1 MRTLTTCTLTAALLT
16 LAGCYQA
23 PRNKQQSASVSTQ
36 SPMAQPG
43 SASMAPQGE
52 GISNRSKTEAGES
65 AELIQQRDVSL
76 NEAEA
81 SQAAAAVTQRKIIRH
96 ATLSIEIDAPAD
108 GQRRIASIAEAR
120 GGFVVT
126 SESRQQ
132 GGAPDGSKPH
142 EVVTIEVRVPA
153 AEFDAVLSEIR
164 AGGGRVKEEKI
175 TGQDVTEEYI
185 DLEARLRTKKA
196 LEGQFLEIMKEARKV
211 SDALEVQRE
220 LAEVRTEIERL
231 EGRRR
236 FLENQSSLST
246 IKVTLQ
252 PPAPLISANTS
263 GFFYNLRQALGEGLD
278 AAASI
283 TLGLIRFAVALIPV
297 ALLLLLPVALAVRL
311 LRRRSRRWPFREKAA
326 PLE

>member
-1 MRTLTTCTLTAALLT
+1 MRILTTLFLSAALIT
-16 LAGCYQA
+16 ISGCSHAPMSRDNAAGSSQA
-23 PRNKQQSASVSTQ
+23 SMPESASIST
-36 SPMAQPG
+36 A
-43 SASMAPQGE
+43 
-52 GISNRSKTEAGES
+52 TES
-65 AELIQQRDVSL
+65 AQRSAGGGSKAR
-76 NEAEA
+76 AEA
-81 SQAAAAVTQRKIIRH
+81 QVQNISLDQADASQTVPIAQQRKIIRN

-132 GGAPDGSKPH
+132 GGASSESKPH

-153 AEFDAVLSEIR
+153 AEFDAVVSEIR
-164 AGGGRVKEEKI
+164 AVGGRVKEEKI

-196 LEGQFLEIMKEARKV
+196 LEAQFIEIMKSARKV
-211 SDALEVQRE
+211 SDALEVQSE
-220 LAEVRTEIERL
+220 MAEVRTEIERL

-246 IKVTLQ
+246 IKITLQ

-263 GFFYNLRQALGEGLD
+263 GFFHGLRQAFGEGLD
-278 AAASI
+278 VAAAI
-283 TLGLIRFAVALIPV
+283 TLGLIRVAIALIPV
-297 ALLLLLPVALAVRL
+297 LLLILLPIVVAVRL
-311 LRRRSRRWPFREKAA
+311 LRRRSRRWPFTEKAA

>member
-1 MRTLTTCTLTAALLT
+1 MRMLTTLTLSAALLT
-16 LAGCYQA
+16 LSACSQSQMRRESTSLSRVTEAPQA
-23 PRNKQQSASVSTQ
+23 TVST
-36 SPMAQPG
+36 A
-43 SASMAPQGE
+43 
-52 GISNRSKTEAGES
+52 TES
-65 AELIQQRDVSL
+65 AQMSAGGGSKARNESQVQDVSL
-76 NEAEA
+76 N
-81 SQAAAAVTQRKIIRH
+81 QAAASQNVAAVSQRKIIRN

-132 GGAPDGSKPH
+132 GGASSESKPY

-153 AEFDAVLSEIR
+153 AEFDAVVSEIH
-164 AGGGRVKEEKI
+164 AVGGRVKEEKI

-196 LEGQFLEIMKEARKV
+196 LEAQFIEIMKSARKV
-211 SDALEVQRE
+211 SDALEVQSE
-220 LAEVRTEIERL
+220 MAEVRTEIERL

-246 IKVTLQ
+246 IKITLQ

-263 GFFYNLRQALGEGLD
+263 GFFHSLRQAFGEGLD
-278 AAASI
+278 VAAAI
-283 TLGLIRFAVALIPV
+283 TLGLIRVAIALIPV
-297 ALLLLLPVALAVRL
+297 LLLILLPIALAVRL
-311 LRRRSRRWPFREKAA
+311 LRRRSRRWPFTEKAA

>member
-1 MRTLTTCTLTAALLT
+1 M
-16 LAGCYQA
+16 
-23 PRNKQQSASVSTQ
+23 SAV
-36 SPMAQPG
+36 G
-43 SASMAPQGE
+43 D
-52 GISNRSKTEAGES
+52 SKA
-65 AELIQQRDVSL
+65 R
-76 NEAEA
+76 AEA
-81 SQAAAAVTQRKIIRH
+81 PVQNISLDQADASQNVAAVTQRKIIRN
-96 ATLSIEIDAPAD
+96 AALSIEIDAPTD

-132 GGAPDGSKPH
+132 GGASSESKPY

-153 AEFDAVLSEIR
+153 AEFDAVVSEIR
-164 AGGGRVKEEKI
+164 AVGGRVKEEKI

-196 LEGQFLEIMKEARKV
+196 LEAQFIEIMKSARKV
-211 SDALEVQRE
+211 SDALEVQSE
-220 LAEVRTEIERL
+220 MAEVRTEIERL

-246 IKVTLQ
+246 IKITLQ

-263 GFFYNLRQALGEGLD
+263 GFFHSLRQAFGEGLD
-278 AAASI
+278 VAAAI
-283 TLGLIRFAVALIPV
+283 TLGLIRVAIALIPV
-297 ALLLLLPVALAVRL
+297 LLLILLPIALAVRL
-311 LRRRSRRWPFREKAA
+311 LRRRSRRWPFTEKAA